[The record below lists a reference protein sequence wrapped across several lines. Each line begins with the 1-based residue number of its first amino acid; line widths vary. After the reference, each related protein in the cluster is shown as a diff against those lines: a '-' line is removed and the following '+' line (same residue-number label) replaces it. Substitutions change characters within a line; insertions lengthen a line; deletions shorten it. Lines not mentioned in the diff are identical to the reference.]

1 MIDDVLSQLSCPHC
15 ATEFQ
20 RVQNTL
26 RCGEGHAFDIARQGY
41 VSLLGGDQQRGT
53 ADTAGMVAARA
64 AFLGDGHYAGIA
76 ALVADLTAEPL
87 ADPPAGTC
95 VVDLGAGTGYY
106 LAAVLD
112 AADRRGPGAS
122 ALAGLALDA
131 ADRRGSDASALTGLA
146 LDVSKH
152 AARHAARAHPRVGA
166 VVADAWQGLPI
177 RGRAA
182 AVVLNVFA
190 PRNPAEMRRV
200 LHPDGRAVVV
210 VPEPDHL
217 RELIDGFGLLSVDAR
232 KRDRIEAQF
241 AGRLAIEAEHTYSAP
256 LRLTGPQVAQV
267 IGMGPNAWHAAA
279 GLLDAAARDAID
291 VTLAV
296 RAYVLRR
303 A

>member
-1 MIDDVLSQLSCPHC
+1 MFPPRRSGSGETGRVIDDVLSQLSCPHC
-15 ATEFQ
+15 ATEFT
-20 RVQNTL
+20 REENTL
-26 RCGEGHAFDIARQGY
+26 RCAEGHAFDVARQGY
-41 VSLLGGDQQRGT
+41 VSLLAGDQHRGT

-64 AFLGDGHYAGIA
+64 AFLAEGHYAGIA
-76 ALVADLTAEPL
+76 ALLADLTAEPL

-112 AADRRGPGAS
+112 AAARRPGAS
-122 ALAGLALDA
+122 GMAGI
-131 ADRRGSDASALTGLA
+131 A

-182 AVVLNVFA
+182 AAVLNVFA

-200 LHPDGRAVVV
+200 LHPEGRAVVV
-210 VPEPDHL
+210 VPEPEHL
-217 RELIDGFGLLSVDAR
+217 RELIEGFGLLSVDAR

-241 AGRLAIEAEHTYSAP
+241 AGRLAVEAEHTYSAR
-256 LRLTGPQVAQV
+256 LRLNGPQVAQV

-279 GLLDAAARDAID
+279 GLLEAAADDAMD
-291 VTLAV
+291 ATVAV

>member
-1 MIDDVLSQLSCPHC
+1 VIDDVLSQLSCPHC
-15 ATEFQ
+15 ATELS
-20 RVQNTL
+20 RDGSSL
-26 RCGEGHAFDIARQGY
+26 RCGEGHVFDVARQGY
-41 VSLLGGDQQRGT
+41 VSLLGGDQHRGT

-64 AFLGDGHYAGIA
+64 AFLGEGHYAGIA
-76 ALVADLTAEPL
+76 GLVAGLAGESL
-87 ADPPAGTC
+87 ADAPAGTC

-112 AADRRGPGAS
+112 AGGGDV
-122 ALAGLALDA
+122 AGI
-131 ADRRGSDASALTGLA
+131 A

-152 AARHAARAHPRVGA
+152 AARHAARAHPRIGA

-241 AGRLAIEAEHTYSAP
+241 AGRLAIESEHTYSAP
-256 LRLTGPQVAQV
+256 LRLTGPQAAQV

-279 GLLDAAARDAID
+279 GLLDVAAADPIE
-291 VTLAV
+291 VTVAV
-296 RAYVLRR
+296 RAYVLSR